1 MMFTADAGLEKRW
14 HSATSRL
21 LLVYAIAF
29 SCSVV
34 VLFSA
39 ISHFLTGELERQND
53 RVMTWQ
59 LAYMRSV
66 SPDRI
71 VSTIAQRVERENLH
85 STYYGL
91 FSPQRRWIAGDVVQF
106 PANVQVDGGAVT
118 LRHTLQ
124 LEHASRAPVT
134 RVMAE
139 GLTNGDILLVARDLT
154 HIRDIRR
161 DMTNTL
167 VLGGLVSLIAGIAGG
182 LILSMRQM
190 KRLRLIR
197 RSTMAISQGNLSER
211 LPTGGNDEVDM
222 LSRTVNHMLD
232 EIERLMNEVKGA
244 CDGIAHDLRTP
255 LAHLRTLLA
264 QVDER
269 VKVTHRGDASLYA
282 LISHAQG
289 ETDQLLERFR
299 AMLRISEIAA
309 LRRRGGFN
317 RLMLK
322 DLIREVT
329 ELYEPLADSHGIR
342 LSVKAETSEWIY
354 GDRALLFEALSN
366 VIDNA
371 VKFTPSGGLVSV
383 ELRATS
389 KGPQIDVVDDG
400 PGIPEAERNAV
411 TQRFYRGEKT
421 RHVTGSGLGL
431 SIVWAVLR
439 MHDFRA
445 RIAGADPG
453 TRVIFECWSHT
464 LA

>member
-1 MMFTADAGLEKRW
+1 
-14 HSATSRL
+14 L

-34 VLFSA
+34 VLFGA
-39 ISHFLTGELERQND
+39 LSHFWTAELERQND
-53 RVMTWQ
+53 RVIAWQ
-59 LAYMRSV
+59 LAYMRSI
-66 SPDRI
+66 SPGKI
-71 VSTIAQRVERENLH
+71 VATIDQRVERENVH
-85 STYYGL
+85 TAYYGL
-91 FSPQRRWIAGDVVQF
+91 FSRQNRWIAGDVMRYPV
-106 PANVQVDGGAVT
+106 NVRVNGSAMT
-118 LRHTLQ
+118 LRHTLMVDQ
-124 LEHASRAPVT
+124 TSPSPVT

-139 GLTNGDILLVARDLT
+139 ALANGDVLLVARDLT
-154 HIRDIRR
+154 HILDIRR
-161 DMTNTL
+161 DMINTL
-167 VLGGLVSLIAGIAGG
+167 VLGGLVSLIAGVAGG
-182 LILSMRQM
+182 FILSMRQM

-264 QVDER
+264 SVDDR
-269 VKVTHRGDASLYA
+269 VKSTHQGDLKLCSL
-282 LISHAQG
+282 IDRAQG

-299 AMLRISEIAA
+299 AMLRISEIGA
-309 LRRRGGFN
+309 LQRRGGFD
-317 RLMLK
+317 RLLLK
-322 DLIREVT
+322 DLIGEVS
-329 ELYEPLADSHGIR
+329 ELYEPLAESHSIR
-342 LSVKAETSEWIY
+342 LSVISEVVAPVY
-354 GDRALLFEALSN
+354 GDRSLLFEALSN

-371 VKFTPSGGLVSV
+371 VKFTPTGGQVRV
-383 ELRATS
+383 ELRSTP
-389 KGPQIDVVDDG
+389 KGPQIEVIDDG

-439 MHDFRA
+439 MHDFSA
-445 RIAGADPG
+445 RIAGGNPG

-464 LA
+464 LV